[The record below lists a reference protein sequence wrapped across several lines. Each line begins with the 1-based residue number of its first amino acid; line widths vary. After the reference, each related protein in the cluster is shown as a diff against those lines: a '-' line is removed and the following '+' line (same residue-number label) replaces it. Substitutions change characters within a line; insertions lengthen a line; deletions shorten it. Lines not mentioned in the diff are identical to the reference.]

1 MSKLGLKICWPGLF
15 DVGFLF
21 RFFLSILIFDAG
33 VMAKILIVEDEK
45 DMARGLKD
53 ILEFEGYEVATAETG
68 KEGLQSVDKE
78 KPDCIILDL
87 MLPDL
92 DGYEVCSRIRE
103 RSNAPVLM
111 LTAKAQDHDKILG
124 FKVGADDYLTKP
136 FSVGELL
143 ARIMALL
150 RRSAGYSHD
159 AEVIRVGSSLV
170 DVKHFIVRRGKQE
183 FSLSHYEAEMFK
195 LLYARA
201 NQPVSRDEILDKVWG
216 TEKFP
221 TNRTV
226 DNFIVK
232 LRKKIEEDYRNPR
245 HILTIYGV
253 GYKLSP

>member
-1 MSKLGLKICWPGLF
+1 MHR
-15 DVGFLF
+15 V
-21 RFFLSILIFDAG
+21 LI
-33 VMAKILIVEDEK
+33 IEDEK
-45 DMARGLKD
+45 DMAGGLKD
-53 ILEFEGYEVATAETG
+53 ILEFEGYEVTTAETG
-68 KEGLQSVDKE
+68 REGLQAVSRKV
-78 KPDCIILDL
+78 PDCIILDL

-92 DGYEVCSRIRE
+92 SGYEVCEQLRQKLNTPI
-103 RSNAPVLM
+103 LM
-111 LTAKAQDHDKILG
+111 LTAKAQDHDKIRG

-150 RRSAGYSHD
+150 RRHTHYAQD
-159 AEVIRVGSSLV
+159 LELVRVGSNQV
-170 DVKHFIVRRGKQE
+170 DVKHFTVRRGKKE
-183 FSLSHYEAEMFK
+183 HSLSHYEVELFK
-195 LLYARA
+195 LLYAHA
-201 NQPVSRDEILDKVWG
+201 NQPVTRDEILDKVWG

-232 LRKKIEEDYRNPR
+232 LRKKIEDDYKNPK

>member
-1 MSKLGLKICWPGLF
+1 MS
-15 DVGFLF
+15 
-21 RFFLSILIFDAG
+21 RILVI
-33 VMAKILIVEDEK
+33 EDEK

-53 ILEFEGYEVATAETG
+53 ILEYEGYEVVTAENG
-68 KEGLQSVDKE
+68 KEGLQALSRKE
-78 KPDCIILDL
+78 PDCIILDL

-92 DGYEVCSRIRE
+92 SGHEVCEQIR
-103 RSNAPVLM
+103 RKLNIPILM

-124 FKVGADDYLTKP
+124 LKVGADDYLTKP

-143 ARIMALL
+143 ARVMALL
-150 RRSAGYSHD
+150 RRRTQYAQD
-159 AEVIRVGSSLV
+159 ADLIRVGGSLV
-170 DVKHFIVRRGKQE
+170 DVKHFIVRRGKE
-183 FSLSHYEAEMFK
+183 EYSMSHYEVELFK
-195 LLYARA
+195 LLYAHA
-201 NQPVSRDEILDKVWG
+201 GQPVTRDEILDKVWG
-216 TEKFP
+216 TQKFP